1 MIIIKTKKFQK
12 ICYVVKYPDNFAEN
26 EKYPLIVFL
35 HGAGGRGK
43 DISCVKS
50 NPFFT
55 ETEKFKFKA
64 VVFAPQCYTDSWF
77 DIFEQLGDFIDFAV
91 EQPYIDKERVY
102 LIGASMGGYATWQM
116 AMTKPEVF
124 AAVVPICGGG
134 MYWNAA
140 RLKNMGVWAF
150 HGSEDQVV
158 FCEESKKMVDAI
170 NRADGRQAK
179 LTICDGVGHYSWRN
193 AYNCREL
200 FDWLFAQKRSGREI
214 EESRYN
220 NSEQFG

>member
-1 MIIIKTKKFQK
+1 METQSFKRIQ
-12 ICYVVKYPDNFAEN
+12 YVIKYPEHFSES
-26 EKYPLIVFL
+26 EKYPLIIFL
-35 HGAGGRGK
+35 HGAGGRGT
-43 DISCVKS
+43 DISCVKN

-55 ETEKFKFKA
+55 ETEKFKFDA
-64 VVFAPQCYTDSWF
+64 VVFAPQCYVDSWF
-77 DIFEQLGDFIDFAV
+77 DIFERLGSFVDFAAA
-91 EQPYIDKERVY
+91 QPYIDKGKVY

-150 HGSEDQVV
+150 HGSEDQIV
-158 FCEESKKMVDAI
+158 FCEESKKMIEAI
-170 NRADGRQAK
+170 RSAGGQRAK
-179 LTICDGVGHYSWRN
+179 LTICDGVGHNSWIN
-193 AYNCREL
+193 AYNCHEL
-200 FDWLFAQKRSGREI
+200 FDWLFSQKRSAEEI
-214 EESRYN
+214 EKSKYN

>member
-1 MIIIKTKKFQK
+1 METQSFKRIQ
-12 ICYVVKYPDNFAEN
+12 YVIKYPEYFSES

-35 HGAGGRGK
+35 HGAGGRGT
-43 DISCVKS
+43 DISCVKN
-50 NPFFT
+50 NPFFI
-55 ETEKFKFKA
+55 ETEKFKFNA
-64 VVFAPQCYTDSWF
+64 VVFAPQCYADSWF
-77 DIFEQLGDFIDFAV
+77 DIFEQLGDFVDFAIA
-91 EQPYIDKERVY
+91 QPYIDKDKVY

-158 FCEESKKMVDAI
+158 FCEVSKKMIEAI
-170 NRADGRQAK
+170 HSAGGRRAK

-200 FDWLFAQKRSGREI
+200 FDWLFSQKRSAEEI
-214 EESRYN
+214 EESKYN